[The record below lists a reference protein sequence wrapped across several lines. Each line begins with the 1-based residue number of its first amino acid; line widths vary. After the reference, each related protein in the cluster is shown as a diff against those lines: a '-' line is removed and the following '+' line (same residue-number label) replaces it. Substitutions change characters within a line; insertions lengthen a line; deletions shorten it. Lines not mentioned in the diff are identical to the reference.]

1 MEEDE
6 EEQEQ
11 FEDDGIIAEYGA
23 LHDDT
28 PMGEVGEEEAAQDEP
43 ADDLGDAI
51 REAQRECDSEKEK
64 LKFERM
70 LEDHKK
76 LLYPNC
82 DAGQKKLGTTLEL
95 LQWKTKNGVFDK
107 GFGELLSTQKKM
119 LPKDNELPSST
130 YEAKNTVCPMRLQM
144 KKIHTCPNDC
154 FLYYSEENEKL
165 DACPVCHALRY
176 KIRRNDPGD
185 VEGESPMKK
194 IPAKVMWYA
203 PIIPS
208 LKRLFRNKDH
218 AKMMRWYKE
227 DRKVDNML
235 RHPADGSQW

>member
-1 MEEDE
+1 
-6 EEQEQ
+6 
-11 FEDDGIIAEYGA
+11 
-23 LHDDT
+23 
-28 PMGEVGEEEAAQDEP
+28 
-43 ADDLGDAI
+43 
-51 REAQRECDSEKEK
+51 
-64 LKFERM
+64 
-70 LEDHKK
+70 
-76 LLYPNC
+76 
-82 DAGQKKLGTTLEL
+82 
-95 LQWKTKNGVFDK
+95 
-107 GFGELLSTQKKM
+107 
-119 LPKDNELPSST
+119 
-130 YEAKNTVCPMRLQM
+130 M

-165 DACPVCHALRY
+165 DACPVYHALRY

-203 PIIPS
+203 PIIPC